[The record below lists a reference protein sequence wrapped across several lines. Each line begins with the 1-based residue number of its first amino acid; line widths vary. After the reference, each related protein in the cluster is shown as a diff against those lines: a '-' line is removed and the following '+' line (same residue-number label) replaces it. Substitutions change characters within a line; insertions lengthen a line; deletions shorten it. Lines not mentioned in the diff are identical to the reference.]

1 MGNLVIANY
10 LVCSVKDGEGRFGEV
25 IQGSTYALAPYLFFS
40 VPIMILSNI
49 VTLDERVIVDALNAI
64 MYIWMAVMMLV
75 MTQVI
80 HNFDF
85 LETIK
90 NIAITIFTIGLI
102 WLFAFI
108 VFGLSYNL
116 YDFFYQLYKEVT
128 LYV

>member
-1 MGNLVIANY
+1 
-10 LVCSVKDGEGRFGEV
+10 VKDGEGKFREV

-40 VPIMILSNI
+40 VPTLLLSNI
-49 VTLDERVIVDALNAI
+49 VSLDERVIIDSLGTI
-64 MYIWMAVMMLV
+64 MYLWLFAMFIV

-85 LETIK
+85 LETLK
-90 NIAITIFTIGLI
+90 NIAITVFAIGTI

-128 LYV
+128 F